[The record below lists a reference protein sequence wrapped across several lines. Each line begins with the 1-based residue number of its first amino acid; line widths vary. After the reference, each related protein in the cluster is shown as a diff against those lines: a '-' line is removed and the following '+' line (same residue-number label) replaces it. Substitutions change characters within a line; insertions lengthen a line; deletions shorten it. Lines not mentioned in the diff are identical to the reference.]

1 MHGSGV
7 VTRSYKEF
15 RLTHSP
21 VKALL
26 LGESIMSRYKSMSIL
41 RYVTRGRNTSG
52 RNFSGTCETEDRL
65 LCFDI
70 EVLLCLSYVVSVNRL

>member
-1 MHGSGV
+1 MLGNIFHLWQGYTSANERATINRPSYPDSGTKGHVVCMHGSGI

-26 LGESIMSRYKSMSIL
+26 LGESIISRYKSMSI
-41 RYVTRGRNTSG
+41 
-52 RNFSGTCETEDRL
+52 F
-65 LCFDI
+65 
-70 EVLLCLSYVVSVNRL
+70 